1 MRRKGSTDCQEEKAS
16 PYLAM
21 VGKKSWPNPTRCI
34 KQTLRSGIGLVVS
47 VKVWHVYFIA
57 REELAMEGNGN
68 CSVVSSAL
76 DEYLRKRLKP
86 VEGAIPHLPGIE
98 MWGNSIPAAN
108 ADGDLF
114 EYINFQQRYNID
126 ARIERANELSKKYLE
141 PLPEG
146 SAPQNLVDLHLE
158 WLRSRRDYTP
168 DVAIRYRKA
177 KSSEQL
183 RIAENLHELYTTAG
197 VLLVDAQGHGSIA
210 AKIASTVHDT
220 FHTAMLRELD
230 SNGKTTTEIF
240 EIINLRLAQSVTARN
255 ALGFGTDS
263 SREIATMV
271 YGEVRPDGL
280 FRFVNFGHPP
290 PLVFS
295 AEYGKFMEIG
305 KASMVQF
312 PSLGLEIPEDHP
324 DRSRYV
330 SIILRRSQMNS
341 TDLDE
346 ITLMNRGDIIFLY
359 TDGVYDGDGEE
370 ERREIEK
377 IIQEQKHKP
386 AKEICDAILEYA
398 LLKDEGLRGTGE
410 SDRIDDKTVFIIKR
424 G

>member
-1 MRRKGSTDCQEEKAS
+1 MDA
-16 PYLAM
+16 
-21 VGKKSWPNPTRCI
+21 N
-34 KQTLRSGIGLVVS
+34 
-47 VKVWHVYFIA
+47 
-57 REELAMEGNGN
+57 GNGV
-68 CSVVSSAL
+68 VVSSDL

-98 MWGNSIPAAN
+98 MYGNSIPAAN

-126 ARIERANELSKKYLE
+126 ARIERADELSRKYLE

-146 SAPQNLVDLHLE
+146 SKPQNIVDLHIQ
-158 WLRSRRDYTP
+158 WLQSRPDYTP
-168 DVAIRYRKA
+168 AEATQYMQA

-220 FHTAMLRELD
+220 FHTAMLCELD
-230 SNGKTTTEIF
+230 SNGKTTADVF

-255 ALGFGTDS
+255 ALGCDAEDN

-271 YGEVRPDGL
+271 YGEIRPDGL
-280 FRFVNFGHPP
+280 FRFVSFGHPP

-295 AEYGKFMEIG
+295 AEYEKFMEIG
-305 KASMVQF
+305 WSRMVQF
-312 PSLGLEIPEDHP
+312 PSLGLEIAEDHP

-330 SIILRRSQMNS
+330 SITLRKSQMTS
-341 TDLDE
+341 FDSDE
-346 ITLMNRGDIIFLY
+346 ITLMSRGDILFLY
-359 TDGVYDGDGEE
+359 TDGVYDGDDDL
-370 ERREIEK
+370 ERQQIEQ
-377 IIQEQKHKP
+377 IFQENKEKP
-386 AKEICDAILEYA
+386 AKEICNAVLEYA
-398 LLKDEGLRGTGE
+398 LRNDDHLRQIGE
-410 SDRIDDKTVFIIKR
+410 PDRVDDKTVFIIKR
-424 G
+424 Q

>member
-1 MRRKGSTDCQEEKAS
+1 
-16 PYLAM
+16 
-21 VGKKSWPNPTRCI
+21 
-34 KQTLRSGIGLVVS
+34 
-47 VKVWHVYFIA
+47 
-57 REELAMEGNGN
+57 MEANEN
-68 CSVVSSAL
+68 VAVVSSDL
-76 DEYLRKRLKP
+76 DKYLRMRLKP
-86 VEGAIPHLPGIE
+86 VEGVIPHLPGIE
-98 MWGNSIPAAN
+98 MYGNSIPAAN

-126 ARIERANELSKKYLE
+126 ARIERANERSRKYLQPLSK
-141 PLPEG
+141 G
-146 SAPQNLVDLHLE
+146 SKPQSVVDLHMQ
-158 WLRSRRDYTP
+158 WLQSRPDYTP
-168 DVAIRYRKA
+168 AEAAQYGQA

-183 RIAENLHELYTTAG
+183 RIAENLYELYTTAG

-220 FHTAMLRELD
+220 FHTAMLCELD
-230 SNGKTTTEIF
+230 ANGKTTTTVF

-255 ALGFGTDS
+255 ALGFDTNDS

-280 FRFVNFGHPP
+280 FRFVSFGHPP

-305 KASMVQF
+305 WARMVQF

-330 SIILRRSQMNS
+330 SITLRKSQMTS
-341 TDLDE
+341 FDSDQ

-359 TDGVYDGDGEE
+359 TDGVYDGDDDL
-370 ERREIEK
+370 ERQQIEQIFK
-377 IIQEQKHKP
+377 ANKQKS
-386 AKEICDAILEYA
+386 AKEICTAVLEYA
-398 LLKDEGLRGTGE
+398 LRNDDHLRQIGE
-410 SDRIDDKTVFIIKR
+410 PDRIDDKTVFIIKR
-424 G
+424 Q